1 MLGPEEFE
9 KSKKEME
16 DLMINGLLLYVKDG
30 TIPQFNNQAEDH
42 MKCFNIVYNFTDYGY
57 GDEFLKFHNDK
68 IKEAVDGCYERIK
81 NLSGF
86 DFIDSFIDCTN
97 KINYLIWQM
106 SRIFMYTSDN
116 HLKGTDDEKNV
127 RKYKEDNVCEF
138 SMYIYKQCFF
148 DKLENKIFSSMN
160 EILIREERN
169 GNYEFRAKLDTMMKT
184 LQSMDYTKPMMS
196 YKKTTTKYWKEKE
209 NDPNKLKLH
218 YQDKWYNYFKQET
231 IKYLKNKAENDIKN
245 NSAPDY
251 VKCELKYLK
260 EEDERLNSYV
270 NKDFHAS
277 IKEINYEYL
286 IKNNAQK
293 IVDMDTGVNNM
304 FKNKK
309 KDELIGVYQLFS
321 FYPESLKL
329 IQTSFRAYIKER
341 LLALYNDKEF
351 SEEPKKIVPALIKL
365 KKEMDEI
372 VALCFENDKN
382 FQEQENEEFSILITE
397 EHCPKHLVKYADEC
411 MKNGFKE
418 KSEE

>member
-97 KINYLIWQM
+97 KINYLIWYMQ
-106 SRIFMYTSDN
+106 RIFMFTSNN
-116 HLKGTDDEKNV
+116 HLKGADDEKNV
-127 RKYKEDNVCEF
+127 RKYKEDDVSEF

-184 LQSMDYTKPMMS
+184 LQSMDYTKPRMS
-196 YKKTTTKYWKEKE
+196 YKKTTTKYWREQE
-209 NDPNKLKLH
+209 NAPNKLKLH

-251 VKCELKYLK
+251 V
-260 EEDERLNSYV
+260 
-270 NKDFHAS
+270 
-277 IKEINYEYL
+277 
-286 IKNNAQK
+286 NA
-293 IVDMDTGVNNM
+293 N
-304 FKNKK
+304 
-309 KDELIGVYQLFS
+309 
-321 FYPESLKL
+321 
-329 IQTSFRAYIKER
+329 
-341 LLALYNDKEF
+341 
-351 SEEPKKIVPALIKL
+351 
-365 KKEMDEI
+365 
-372 VALCFENDKN
+372 
-382 FQEQENEEFSILITE
+382 
-397 EHCPKHLVKYADEC
+397 
-411 MKNGFKE
+411 
-418 KSEE
+418 